1 MCVYAPKK
9 FLTLLRSTAT
19 ALFLLTLL
27 TSCASLPV
35 PSDDLLKDC
44 SITYLGG
51 AKGSASSQDKIVK
64 LAQDRRLDTVFC
76 NKDKA
81 ALRAWKEE
89 VCGTGKRRCT
99 GDR

>member
-1 MCVYAPKK
+1 MASC
-9 FLTLLRSTAT
+9 LLM
-19 ALFLLTLL
+19 LL
-27 TSCASLPV
+27 TSCANLPV
-35 PSDDLLKDC
+35 PDDSLLADC
-44 SITYLGG
+44 PITYLGG
-51 AKGSASSQDKIVK
+51 KAGTESSQAKIVQ
-64 LAQDRRLDTVFC
+64 LAQDRRLDTVRC

>member
-1 MCVYAPKK
+1 M
-9 FLTLLRSTAT
+9 
-19 ALFLLTLL
+19 ALFLLMSL

-51 AKGSASSQDKIVK
+51 FKGTTSSQEKVVK
-64 LAQDRRLDTVFC
+64 LAQDRRLDTVLC

-81 ALRAWKEE
+81 ALRAWKAE
-89 VCGTGKRRCT
+89 VCGTGKRRCVQ
-99 GDR
+99 DK

>member
-1 MCVYAPKK
+1 M
-9 FLTLLRSTAT
+9 

-27 TSCASLPV
+27 TSCANLPV

-51 AKGSASSQDKIVK
+51 AKGTTSSQDKVVK
-64 LAQDRRLDTVFC
+64 LAQDRRMDTVLC

-81 ALRAWKEE
+81 ALRAWKAE
-89 VCGTGKRRCT
+89 VCGTGKSRCT
-99 GDR
+99 GDK